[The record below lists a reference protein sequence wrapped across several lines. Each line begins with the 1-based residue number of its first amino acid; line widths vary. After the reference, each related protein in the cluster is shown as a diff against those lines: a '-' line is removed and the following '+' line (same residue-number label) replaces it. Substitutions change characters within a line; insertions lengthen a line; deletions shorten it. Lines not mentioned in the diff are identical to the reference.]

1 MSKFLFTIF
10 VFFFFSSIVVKSQTI
25 KDGTYWENL
34 SYNEKI
40 AYATAFWNGVDWA
53 DRVLEDALK
62 NEELDDSDYNDKT
75 LSTFRSYS
83 NIGSTTIGNIV
94 SRIDDFYSDQLN
106 KYVKLINAM
115 DIIVLNIQGI
125 PMDNPSIQSILS
137 SYRQQ

>member
-1 MSKFLFTIF
+1 MAKFLFTFFVIF
-10 VFFFFSSIVVKSQTI
+10 FASSIVVLSQTA
-25 KDGTYWENL
+25 KDGTYWEDL

-53 DRVLEDALK
+53 DRVLGDALK
-62 NEELDDSDYNDKT
+62 NAELDDSDYNDKV

-83 NIGSTTIGNIV
+83 DIGSTTIGNIV

-115 DIIVLNIQGI
+115 DIIVLNIQGL

-137 SYRQQ
+137 TYRQQ

>member
-1 MSKFLFTIF
+1 MAKFLLTIF
-10 VFFFFSSIVVKSQTI
+10 VLFFFSSIVVISQTT

-53 DRVLEDALK
+53 DRVLDDALK
-62 NEELDDSDYNDKT
+62 NAELDDSDYNDKT

-125 PMDNPSIQSILS
+125 PMDNPTIQSILS

>member
-1 MSKFLFTIF
+1 MAKFLLTIF
-10 VFFFFSSIVVKSQTI
+10 VLFFFSSIVVISQTT

-83 NIGSTTIGNIV
+83 NIGATTIGNIV

-125 PMDNPSIQSILS
+125 PLDNPSIQSILS

>member
-1 MSKFLFTIF
+1 MAKFLLTIF
-10 VFFFFSSIVVKSQTI
+10 VLFFFSSIVVISQTT

-53 DRVLEDALK
+53 DRVLDDALK
-62 NEELDDSDYNDKT
+62 NAELDDSDYNDKT

>member
-1 MSKFLFTIF
+1 MAKFLFTLLVLFF
-10 VFFFFSSIVVKSQTI
+10 VSSIVVMPQTA

-34 SYNEKI
+34 TYNEKI

-53 DRVLEDALK
+53 DRVLGDALK
-62 NEELDDSDYNDKT
+62 NTELDDSDYNDKV

-106 KYVKLINAM
+106 KYVKLINAT
-115 DIIVLNIQGI
+115 DIIVLNIQGL
-125 PMDNPSIQSILS
+125 PMDDPSIQSILS

>member
-1 MSKFLFTIF
+1 MKNLFFTIF
-10 VFFFFSSIVVKSQTI
+10 VLIFVSSAIVQSQTAR
-25 KDGTYWENL
+25 DGTYWEEL

-53 DRVLEDALK
+53 DRVLGDALK
-62 NEELDDSDYNDKT
+62 NSELDDSDYNDKV

-137 SYRQQ
+137 SYRQR

>member
-1 MSKFLFTIF
+1 MKDLFFTIF
-10 VFFFFSSIVVKSQTI
+10 VLIFVSSAIVQSQTAR
-25 KDGTYWENL
+25 DGTYWEDL
-34 SYNEKI
+34 SDNEKI

-53 DRVLEDALK
+53 DRVLGDALK
-62 NEELDDSDYNDKT
+62 NSELDDSDYNDKV

-137 SYRQQ
+137 SYRQR

>member
-1 MSKFLFTIF
+1 MAKFLLTIF
-10 VFFFFSSIVVKSQTI
+10 VLFFFSSIVVISQTT

-62 NEELDDSDYNDKT
+62 NEELDESDYNDKT

-83 NIGSTTIGNIV
+83 NIGATTIGNIV

-125 PMDNPSIQSILS
+125 PLDNPSIQSILS